1 MSNQVEDTF
10 KFLLPFQN
18 VRTLTLSL
26 KLNNR
31 IFTLTVGPPSDDHIF
46 LHFLSHFGGKKN
58 IKKATL
64 GFELV
69 TTRFKADRDNHY
81 TIKIDAEKDK
91 FSNNQAEVNILPENP

>member
-1 MSNQVEDTF
+1 M
-10 KFLLPFQN
+10 
-18 VRTLTLSL
+18 L
-26 KLNNR
+26 KLNNPN
-31 IFTLTVGPPSDDHIF
+31 FTLTVRPPSDDHIF
-46 LHFLSHFGGKKN
+46 LHFLSHFGEKKN

-91 FSNNQAEVNILPENP
+91 FSNNQVHFTYIDRNLNLILNC